1 MDWTDTHC
9 RAFRRVVAPKAL
21 LCTEMVHVSA
31 VIHRD
36 RPRLQGFDASE
47 HPVAPQ
53 LGGSDPALPGVAAQ
67 VHERGMLE
75 RLCRPIARPA
85 VAEKRLSVSTLGR
98 IRCQRKTPRR
108 NDTTHVGFEPI
119 DFIAEPT
126 ALRSPA
132 RALTRLH
139 GMSAPNARRR
149 VQWTP
154 SGRGRQP
161 AGDAAST
168 TTPADDRTPRQQR
181 RSMTWAP
188 TPRARVRR
196 RRDDLRPLRRGNG
209 HRGQHRRAQGD
220 PRHSCPL
227 RKARRAG

>member
-85 VAEKRLSVSTLGR
+85 VAEKRLSVSILGR

-132 RALTRLH
+132 RASRVFTGCSPRMPI
-139 GMSAPNARRR
+139 GACSGRRR
-149 VQWTP
+149 VA
-154 SGRGRQP
+154 
-161 AGDAAST
+161 AGSLRAMRHRPQRPRTIARPGST
-168 TTPADDRTPRQQR
+168 A
-181 RSMTWAP
+181 
-188 TPRARVRR
+188 VR
-196 RRDDLRPLRRGNG
+196 
-209 HRGQHRRAQGD
+209 
-220 PRHSCPL
+220 
-227 RKARRAG
+227 

>member
-98 IRCQRKTPRR
+98 IRFQRKTPRR

-132 RALTRLH
+132 RAPHASSRDVRPECP
-139 GMSAPNARRR
+139 SARAVDAVGSRQAACGRCGIDHNARGRSHAPAAPPFDDLGPNA
-149 VQWTP
+149 
-154 SGRGRQP
+154 SS
-161 AGDAAST
+161 ACSAST
-168 TTPADDRTPRQQR
+168 
-181 RSMTWAP
+181 
-188 TPRARVRR
+188 
-196 RRDDLRPLRRGNG
+196 
-209 HRGQHRRAQGD
+209 
-220 PRHSCPL
+220 
-227 RKARRAG
+227 